1 MMQDTMTRADNV
13 LMTTYARTPVVFTKG
28 RGATLWDA
36 EGKEY
41 TDFVAGIA
49 VCNLGHAHPGVAE
62 AVCNQA
68 GRLVHVSNLYYTEP
82 MIRLAEL
89 ITANSFADRVFFC
102 NSGAEANEGAIK
114 LARKYFKVKG
124 QDERCEI
131 ITMEK
136 SFHGRT
142 LATLTA
148 TGQDKIKEGFAPLPT
163 GFKYA
168 PFNDLAGVEA
178 RIDDKTAAIMVE
190 PVQGEG
196 GVIVPDKSFLQ
207 GLRSICDQ
215 KGILLIFDEVQV
227 GLGRLGSLFGY
238 QKFETTPDIMTLA
251 KGLANGLP
259 MGAVTA
265 VESVAAAFTPGSHAT
280 TFGAGPVISS
290 AGVVVLETLT
300 GDGFLDQVEQTSAHF
315 IARLKELGKHDCV
328 KGVRGMGLLLG
339 LELDRPASPIQ
350 KALFEAGFIV
360 NVTQET
366 ILRFVPPLIIT
377 LAEIDNMIE
386 TLDRILSETK

>member
-1 MMQDTMTRADNV
+1 MMQETITRANDV
-13 LMTTYARTPVVFTKG
+13 LMNTYARTPVVFTKG
-28 RGATLWDA
+28 KGSTLWDA

-62 AVCNQA
+62 AVRDQV
-68 GRLVHVSNLYYTEP
+68 GKLVHVSNLYYTEP
-82 MIRLAEL
+82 MVRLAEL

-124 QDERCEI
+124 QDDRCEI

-148 TGQDKIKEGFAPLPT
+148 TGQDKIKEGFAPLPA

-168 PFNDLAGVEA
+168 PFNDLAAVEA
-178 RIDDKTAAIMVE
+178 LIDDKTAAIMVE

-196 GVIVPDKSFLQ
+196 GVVIADKSFLQ
-207 GLRSICDQ
+207 GLRQICNQ

-238 QKFETTPDIMTLA
+238 QKFEAVPDIMTLA

-265 VESVAAAFTPGSHAT
+265 YGSVAAAFTPGSHAT

-300 GDGFLDQVEQTSAHF
+300 GDGFLERVEQTSAHF
-315 IARLKELGKHDCV
+315 IARLKELGQARLRQGRPGHGPAFGPGTGSTGRTGS
-328 KGVRGMGLLLG
+328 KGFVRSRIYRQRDPGNDTQIRSSVDYYTDG
-339 LELDRPASPIQ
+339 DR
-350 KALFEAGFIV
+350 
-360 NVTQET
+360 
-366 ILRFVPPLIIT
+366 
-377 LAEIDNMIE
+377 
-386 TLDRILSETK
+386 